1 MLNLKPR
8 NRLASTLATAAR
20 FITNGA
26 LNPIIA
32 TGTAHRVNRQ
42 EEIGLPVGFL
52 IGMDVYDTSGEFL
65 AEVEQIILD
74 AYSRRVAF
82 IVISLGG
89 FLGLGRQ
96 RFAIP
101 WRAVQMDRGNCSC
114 VIDVNLQEYR
124 IASGLRHLAGMH
136 Q

>member
-8 NRLASTLATAAR
+8 NRFTSTLAVAAR
-20 FITNGA
+20 FIANGP
-26 LNPIIA
+26 LSPLEA
-32 TGTAHRVNRQ
+32 TGTAHRINRQ

-65 AEVEQIILD
+65 AEVEQIVLD

-82 IVISLGG
+82 IVIALGG

-114 VIDVNLQEYR
+114 VIDVNLQECR
-124 IASGLRHLAGMH
+124 ITSGLRRAIAMN